1 MKRIYKISIIVIGL
15 VVIGFVGSDHI
26 LKTSPGWMRTYGGT
40 GRDCDS
46 PYGIE
51 KISENE
57 YLITGT
63 SNSFSRDGE
72 DDVLLIDIDIE
83 GNVNFS
89 KTFGKDLED
98 RLHKVQKIND
108 DEYIGVGYSTNS
120 NNDKDFLLIKFN
132 REGNLLW
139 SKILGGEDDQVGY
152 SITKTSDGN
161 FVAVGWEGKM
171 TGEGQDIL
179 VVKIDEDGNLLWAK
193 ILGTPDDE
201 EQGYSVASTNDG
213 GVLILGKKGIE
224 RMEALGHSNLLLIKL
239 DSTGFVNFS
248 KTIGGDTYYYLIS
261 PVAIE
266 KTKDNGYIIGV
277 ETYSEESG
285 KDGAIIK
292 LDEEGNILWTRIVG
306 TLENNERFRS
316 AIETEN
322 GNYIVVGDLYNYE
335 RSDGLLVKLNKN
347 GRLIDSRVFSGGNQ
361 GEINRLDVIREIS
374 GDFLISGKTNF
385 YGAGDFD
392 NLIIKVD
399 QNYKSFQCDLL
410 KKKVDLFEKEATP
423 QEDSLSLQEEDALL
437 SMNFFD
443 ISFNEKDISEEIK
456 TSILCK

>member
-1 MKRIYKISIIVIGL
+1 MKGIYKISIIIIGL
-15 VVIGFVGSDHI
+15 VVIGFIGSDLI
-26 LKTSPGWMRTYGGT
+26 LKTGQGWMRTYGGL

-57 YLITGT
+57 CLITGT
-63 SNSFSRDGE
+63 SNSFSTDGE
-72 DDVLLIDIDIE
+72 DDVLLINIDIE
-83 GNVNFS
+83 GNINFS

-108 DEYIGVGYSTNS
+108 EEYIGVGYSTNS
-120 NNDKDFLLIKFN
+120 NNDKDLLLIKFN

-139 SKILGGEDDQVGY
+139 SKILEGKDDQVGY

-179 VVKIDEDGNLLWAK
+179 AVKIDREGNLLWSK
-193 ILGTPDDE
+193 ILGTPGDE
-201 EQGYSVASTNDG
+201 EQSYSVAPTNDG

-224 RMEALGHSNLLLIKL
+224 RMEAFGHSNLLLIKL
-239 DSTGFVNFS
+239 DSAGLVDFA
-248 KTIGGDTYYYLIS
+248 KTIGGDVYYYLIS

-266 KTKDNGYIIGV
+266 KTKNNGYIIGV
-277 ETYSEESG
+277 ETYSEENG

-292 LDEEGNILWTRIVG
+292 LDEEGNILWTRIIG
-306 TLENNERFRS
+306 TAENNERFRS
-316 AIETEN
+316 VIETED
-322 GNYIVVGDLYNYE
+322 GNYIAVGDLYNYE
-335 RSDGLLVKLNKN
+335 RSDGLLVELNKD
-347 GRLIDSRVFSGGNQ
+347 GKLIDSRVFSGENQ
-361 GEINRLDVIREIS
+361 GEVNRLDVIKEVS
-374 GDFLISGKTNF
+374 GGFLISGKTNF

-399 QNYKSFQCDLL
+399 KNYESFQCDLL
-410 KKKVDLFEKEATP
+410 KRKVDLFEKEVIP
-423 QEDSLSLQEEDALL
+423 KEDFLSLNKEDALL
-437 SMNFFD
+437 SMDFSD
-443 ISFNEKDISEEIK
+443 VSFNEKNISEEIK